1 MLIFSKYPSILYLV
15 QKYALALLWDGS
27 LINISENGFKLRLA
41 LVPVLDTPEPKDR
54 DNWDLL
60 YSEMLFYLMG

>member
-27 LINISENGFKLRLA
+27 LINISENGFKLHLA
-41 LVPVLDTPEPKDR
+41 LVPVPNTPEPKDPG
-54 DNWDLL
+54 NWDLL